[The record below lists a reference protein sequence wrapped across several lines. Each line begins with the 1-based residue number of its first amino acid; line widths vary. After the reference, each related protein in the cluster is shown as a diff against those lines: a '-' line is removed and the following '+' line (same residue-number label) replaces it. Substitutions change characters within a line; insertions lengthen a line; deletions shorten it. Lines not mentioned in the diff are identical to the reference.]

1 MKRLVYRP
9 KVWAYVKT
17 DSQAIDLSPYIVS
30 GNVNRITNG
39 VSTASLVLRNPDFKF
54 TTPGAPAFHP
64 MDPITIY
71 MARNINYPVR
81 VFTGF
86 LDTTPYLQLFPG
98 TITLEASCT
107 MKRLK
112 YTYWDPALPF
122 SKTFI
127 SKFGWQQMTDGT
139 AVKFDEATDATIN
152 QKNKNLNDG
161 GFSNIL
167 YGVLEAV
174 GKWRQEDIFIE
185 ALPPGIVD
193 TVTKVFSSFQKENEE
208 TKDALKEFL
217 KNAIGETEGAPP
229 GGGAPGGGADSSAPP
244 PGTGWRKIVA
254 TVFGNGGLPAK
265 YGTAPSTFK
274 DPNSDSNTA
283 NGMGY
288 RGPITPWS
296 YGEIG
301 NSTLGGKNPGYKYLL
316 YANGKQ
322 VVVEKRDR
330 NEVDPGDGRVMDIW
344 IYTASYLYPNAKT
357 YNDLYKLPNSV
368 AHGMEVYIK
377 NIAQNTPLGPYEGS
391 SGPTPTPK
399 VATPS
404 TPRRGPAPG
413 GAHNSSVR
421 VASVSIDDM
430 IGRDIV
436 DAATTVIDSSIPVAR
451 SSSRTVSAAARP
463 IAPSLPG
470 AAPPQPNQSGRGP
483 TPSTQNA
490 KAPSNSNKPLWPV
503 PTGIKAGSGFGTQR
517 VGHLH
522 EGLDFPCPNGTD
534 IFAVLD
540 GTANI
545 VQDDGG
551 SGYGKWIELKHAN
564 NVFTR
569 YGHLQSWNVK
579 TGDKVTKGDVI
590 AKSNNTGGSTGPHL
604 HFEYRPGGTPQDAA
618 PWLAGADT
626 QAGGSDPTNISI
638 SGGGI
643 SKEAAQGISTASAF
657 GTVIEL
663 PTMAETL
670 ESLAY
675 SGQKSYMNDKPLI
688 DFVEQLCSAS
698 MRTYMSLPDGR
709 FYAFFPDHFGTF
721 NPNRPPYWEIDDV
734 ELIEGDMI
742 LSDENLKT
750 HVYVVGD
757 TQYDMKIDFNDR
769 LMTSGIVTIFNA
781 FETNWLLSQQ
791 GSKGKLPLFK
801 DAATFLNRYGV
812 RPDYHEEPMIRS
824 KYFEAF
830 SAFQRFMQQWSLQ
843 FITQFQFTFMPE
855 LYPGGRVA
863 FKDHDLVCYIDSV
876 QHQFDYAGGF
886 ETFAQLSSPSA
897 KDTNNDGMME
907 KFTYGMVKSF

>member
-39 VSTASLVLRNPDFKF
+39 VSTASLILRNPDFKF

-122 SKTFI
+122 SKTFL
-127 SKFGWQQMTDGT
+127 SKFGWQQMTDGS
-139 AVKFDEATDATIN
+139 AIKLDKEALAPLS
-152 QKNKNLNDG
+152 QKNPELNDG
-161 GFSNIL
+161 GFSSIL

-185 ALPPGIVD
+185 ALPPGVID
-193 TVTKVFSSFQKENEE
+193 TVTKVFTSFQQENEE
-208 TKDALKEFL
+208 TQEALKEFL
-217 KNAIGETEGAPP
+217 KNAIGETAAGASAPATNGTGSNPDYGKPNGKPKFKDGQKVKATVYGPPWDAVEGGPETATGVKLP
-229 GGGAPGGGADSSAPP
+229 GPTNKQSMDGPYIIASDPNWIPYHNKVYVWPNPFNYRGTFSCEDTGGAFLGTTGKIDIFDPR
-244 PGTGWRKIVA
+244 GTGV
-254 TVFGNGGLPAK
+254 
-265 YGTAPSTFK
+265 K
-274 DPNSDSNTA
+274 DTWTKSVQIWDAA
-283 NGMGY
+283 NGD
-288 RGPITPWS
+288 PWS
-296 YGEIG
+296 
-301 NSTLGGKNPGYKYLL
+301 K
-316 YANGKQ
+316 
-322 VVVEKRDR
+322 
-330 NEVDPGDGRVMDIW
+330 
-344 IYTASYLYPNAKT
+344 PNRRE
-357 YNDLYKLPNSV
+357 SS
-368 AHGMEVYIK
+368 
-377 NIAQNTPLGPYEGS
+377 GS
-391 SGPTPTPK
+391 SSEAPTP
-399 VATPS
+399 

-413 GAHNSSVR
+413 RSHKSSVR
-421 VASVSIDDM
+421 VASIDDM
-430 IGRDIV
+430 VGRDIV
-436 DAATTVIDSSIPVAR
+436 DAATTVIESSIPVVR
-451 SSSRTVSAAARP
+451 SSRKTVTATPSARP
-463 IAPSLPG
+463 ISPSLPG
-470 AAPPQPNQSGRGP
+470 GLTPQPNQSGRGP
-483 TPSTQNA
+483 TPSDPNR
-490 KAPSNSNKPLWPV
+490 PSNSNKPLWPV
-503 PTGIKAGSGFGTQR
+503 PTGVPAGNSGSQFGADR
-517 VGHLH
+517 GGRLH

-540 GTANI
+540 GIATI
-545 VQDDGG
+545 VQTDSG
-551 SGYGKWIELKHAN
+551 GYGKWIELKHAN
-564 NVFTR
+564 EVFTR
-569 YGHLQSWNVK
+569 YGHLNSFNVK
-579 TGDKVTKGDVI
+579 VGDKVKKGDVI

-604 HFEYRPGGTPQDAA
+604 HFEYRPGGTPQDPAS
-618 PWLAGADT
+618 WLAGADT
-626 QAGGSDPTNISI
+626 QAGGTDPIAGIS
-638 SGGGI
+638 SGGGV
-643 SKEAAQGISTASAF
+643 SKESAQGIATASAF
-657 GTVIEL
+657 ATQIEL

-670 ESLAY
+670 ESMAY

-688 DFVEQLCSAS
+688 DFVEQLCTAS

-734 ELIEGDMI
+734 ELIEGDMV
-742 LSDENLKT
+742 LSDDNLKT

-757 TQYDMKIDFNDR
+757 NQYDMKVDFNDR

-791 GSKGKLPLFK
+791 GGKGKLPLFK
-801 DAATFLNRYGV
+801 DAASFLNRYGV

-830 SAFQRFMQQWSLQ
+830 SAFQRFMQQWSMQ

-863 FKDHDLVCYIDSV
+863 FKDHDLVCYVDSV
-876 QHQFDYAGGF
+876 QHQFDYTGGF
-886 ETFAQLSSPSA
+886 ETFAQLTSPSA
-897 KDTNNDGMME
+897 QDTNNDGMME